1 MMEVSVKLI
10 VKGYQWWEEKWQIS
24 SNLII
29 HEFIFSEKL
38 EIFND

>member
-29 HEFIFSEKL
+29 HEINFLGKIRNFK
-38 EIFND
+38 D